1 MHCPKCQAVLDS
13 PTRKL
18 CVTCI
23 ADAIRSTGEHTHMQ
37 AVHES
42 KLRQRDYARRNGKTT
57 GQTWWK

>member
-1 MHCPKCQAVLDS
+1 MRCPKCQAPLDS

-42 KLRQRDYARRNGKTT
+42 KLRQRDYARRNGK
-57 GQTWWK
+57 K